1 MNINYKIGKETHS
14 IIIKNK
20 IDKFLSN
27 KIDSISSDK
36 KVLLVYDKKIEK
48 RIVLQVI
55 KILKQSGCFLIAL
68 EFQGN
73 KKNKNEKSLFSL
85 LSTMLDNKFTKKSI
99 VISLGGGVIGDL
111 AALAASLYYRGT
123 LYFSIPTTM
132 TSIIDSC
139 IGGKTGIN
147 YKNIINSLG
156 NYYHPHSVFIYNEI
170 IKYIPQRELIA
181 GIPEIIKCGLIKKNR
196 IINILQKNKEKIL
209 KRDFKIIAKLCSET
223 LKTKISFFKDDIYE
237 KKKRLILNF
246 GHTFAHSIEMSTENL
261 TNKEYYRHGEAV
273 GIGILCELF
282 YSNPKKNKLL
292 ETVKNLLRD
301 YNLPTKIDKGDF
313 VKKKNILLEHIYKN
327 IYLDKKKIS
336 RFPRYIFMKKIY
348 KPEIKELQNHDL
360 ILETINNFI

>member
-1 MNINYKIGKETHS
+1 MNISYKIGDETHS

-48 RIVLQVI
+48 KLVLQII

-156 NYYHPHSVFIYNEI
+156 NYYQHIQF
-170 IKYIPQRELIA
+170 L
-181 GIPEIIKCGLIKKNR
+181 
-196 IINILQKNKEKIL
+196 
-209 KRDFKIIAKLCSET
+209 
-223 LKTKISFFKDDIYE
+223 
-237 KKKRLILNF
+237 
-246 GHTFAHSIEMSTENL
+246 SIM
-261 TNKEYYRHGEAV
+261 
-273 GIGILCELF
+273 I
-282 YSNPKKNKLL
+282 
-292 ETVKNLLRD
+292 
-301 YNLPTKIDKGDF
+301 
-313 VKKKNILLEHIYKN
+313 
-327 IYLDKKKIS
+327 
-336 RFPRYIFMKKIY
+336 
-348 KPEIKELQNHDL
+348 
-360 ILETINNFI
+360 